1 MIDLPPEIDL
11 HGLSQNEA
19 MALLQKKL
27 SLYKMQEKLCVIIIT
42 GRGHSKKG
50 ADMGVF
56 KLKVPGWLNGVAFS
70 SIVDSVEDVIGNPGA
85 LLVWIKLPPKKEVD
99 YLKLVK

>member
-1 MIDLPPEIDL
+1 MIEPAPEIDL
-11 HGLSQNEA
+11 HGLNQNEA

-27 SLYKMQEKLCVIIIT
+27 SFYKMQEKLCVVVIT

-50 ADMGVF
+50 PDMGIF
-56 KLKVPGWLNGVAFS
+56 KQKVPGWLKGVAFS
-70 SIVDSVEDVIGNPGA
+70 SLVDSVEDVIGNPGA
-85 LLVWIKLPPKKEVD
+85 LMVWLKLPPKKEVS

>member
-1 MIDLPPEIDL
+1 MIELPPEIDL
-11 HGLSQNEA
+11 HGLNQNEA
-19 MALLQKKL
+19 TALLQKKL
-27 SLYKMQEKLCVIIIT
+27 SLYKIQEKLCVVIIT

-50 ADMGVF
+50 ADMGTF
-56 KLKVPGWLNGVAFS
+56 KLKVPGWLKGVAFN

-85 LLVWIKLPPKKEVD
+85 LMVWLKLPAKKEIN